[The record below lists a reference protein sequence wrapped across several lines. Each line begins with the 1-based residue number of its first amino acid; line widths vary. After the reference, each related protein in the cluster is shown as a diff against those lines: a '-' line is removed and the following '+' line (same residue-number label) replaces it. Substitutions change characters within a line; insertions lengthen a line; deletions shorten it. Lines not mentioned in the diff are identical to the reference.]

1 MRHRRK
7 ELTQCRILW
16 NTLTVTAGMNHQH
29 TKAVKGF
36 FLFMKISQNL
46 QRSPAGTDTPAI
58 TVRDG
63 NKLSACRQEFLPVRN
78 LFAETFCLL
87 LIGSSQD
94 HVVPTW
100 EAAEF

>member
-7 ELTQCRILW
+7 KLTQRRILR
-16 NTLTVTAGMNHQH
+16 NTLTVPAGMNHQH
-29 TKAVKGF
+29 TKAVKRS

-46 QRSPAGTDTPAI
+46 QRSPAGSDTPAI

-63 NKLSACRQEFLPVRN
+63 NKLRASRQEILPVRN
-78 LFAETFCLL
+78 LFTEAFCLL
-87 LIGSSQD
+87 FIGSSQN